1 MRSYE
6 INSRSDKFVQVSR
19 LLRDKRLVQPYGIW
33 SGIVLATI
41 CREKR
46 HQNEG
51 RKKINKRNCMV
62 GFLECFSCVWLLCV
76 VHGCTNFNEHSLM
89 LYWRIQV
96 WINCQRWITIS
107 DILSYFNG
115 WSEKARLCA
124 SYFGCCCCCC
134 SLVFFFLLLFVL
146 FVSARMYLFMICA
159 WRYCRM

>member
-51 RKKINKRNCMV
+51 RKKIN
-62 GFLECFSCVWLLCV
+62 GIVWLD
-76 VHGCTNFNEHSLM
+76 S
-89 LYWRIQV
+89 
-96 WINCQRWITIS
+96 
-107 DILSYFNG
+107 
-115 WSEKARLCA
+115 WSVSRA
-124 SYFGCCCCCC
+124 FGYY
-134 SLVFFFLLLFVL
+134 
-146 FVSARMYLFMICA
+146 ALFMGAQTSMNIH
-159 WRYCRM
+159 

>member
-1 MRSYE
+1 MVGYSVG
-6 INSRSDKFVQVSR
+6 NN
-19 LLRDKRLVQPYGIW
+19 LP
-33 SGIVLATI
+33 
-41 CREKR
+41 
-46 HQNEG
+46 
-51 RKKINKRNCMV
+51 RKKTPKRRKKKNKRNCMV

-124 SYFGCCCCCC
+124 SYFGCCCFCCC
-134 SLVFFFLLLFVL
+134 SLVFFSLVICFVRFCSNVL
-146 FVSARMYLFMICA
+146 VYDMRLEIL
-159 WRYCRM
+159 